1 MNDAITIILDN
12 LNIKEIIKCVLIC
25 HNYKF
30 IIQNHHWINKTIK
43 LTSANINYVMNNYNF
58 KNIKIYN
65 CDVDLYINKL
75 KNCHT
80 LDLSCTNITNES
92 VKELK
97 NCHTLNLSFCNK
109 ITDESVKELK
119 KCHTLN
125 LSDTNITDESVK
137 ELKNCHTLDLSGTNI
152 TDESV
157 KELKNCHTLDLS
169 GTNITDESVKE
180 LKNCHTLYL
189 TDTNITDESVKKSP
203 SLNLRNYGLK
213 CQKNEHVNK

>member
-1 MNDAITIILDN
+1 MNDAITIILNN

-80 LDLSCTNITNES
+80 LDLS

-119 KCHTLN
+119 NCHTLY
-125 LSDTNITDESVK
+125 LSHTNITDESVK

-152 TDESV
+152 TDRV
-157 KELKNCHTLDLS
+157 PKN
-169 GTNITDESVKE
+169 
-180 LKNCHTLYL
+180 
-189 TDTNITDESVKKSP
+189 
-203 SLNLRNYGLK
+203 
-213 CQKNEHVNK
+213 